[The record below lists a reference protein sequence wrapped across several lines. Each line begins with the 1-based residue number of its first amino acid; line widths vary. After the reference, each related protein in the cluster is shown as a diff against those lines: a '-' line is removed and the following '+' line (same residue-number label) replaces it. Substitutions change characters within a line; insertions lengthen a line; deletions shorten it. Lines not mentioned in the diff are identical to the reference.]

1 MKQKAP
7 HPIDLEVGRKIK
19 TIRTERGMTQEEL
32 ASNLGISYQQLH
44 KYEKGIN
51 RLSVSR
57 LVLIARTLGIP
68 PASLLPVGE
77 ET

>member
-57 LVLIARTLGIP
+57 LVLIARTLGIS